1 MKLRKAM
8 AVMAAACVCIP
19 AVIFANP
26 TSTTTFGS
34 LPGATFGGIGN
45 PNNAVE
51 VTTITTGSDTL
62 TLGLAAQQRFENSV
76 LGNNGNGTYFA
87 TPGANYG
94 NPANPGSTAGV
105 STILGSTWDFDYY
118 VNIAGGGNLS
128 DYKFVLSYALTPGT
142 ALGQLGTVNVN
153 GIAPYLGFSS
163 TGTIVQ
169 DSENLD
175 FAFLGTSTPG
185 LISPPAGSFNPNAGG
200 DYLFTL
206 DAYDSSGDLIGQ
218 SDINVDVS
226 AVPDSSWS
234 IGLLGIGVLS
244 LYSFRRFFEFR
255 KQMV

>member
-1 MKLRKAM
+1 M
-8 AVMAAACVCIP
+8 
-19 AVIFANP
+19 
-26 TSTTTFGS
+26 
-34 LPGATFGGIGN
+34 
-45 PNNAVE
+45 
-51 VTTITTGSDTL
+51 
-62 TLGLAAQQRFENSV
+62 
-76 LGNNGNGTYFA
+76 
-87 TPGANYG
+87 
-94 NPANPGSTAGV
+94 
-105 STILGSTWDFDYY
+105 
-118 VNIAGGGNLS
+118 S

-244 LYSFRRFFEFR
+244 LCSFRRFFEFH
-255 KQMV
+255 KQIV